1 MDVDNIF
8 EDRSLSD
15 VEKEVLSYILK
26 NIDESIKIGV
36 RGIATQNFT
45 SPSAVMRLAKRLGYK
60 GFSEM
65 VYDFKIRIVNNNS
78 NRIKMKRSFTTEDIF
93 SYNNEEL
100 QELIEILKNK
110 KLFISGEGYC
120 SIIAKY
126 FYAKLTTIGTICL
139 MHNWVEVETIIKN
152 YKEDMDAIII
162 ISKSGESRY
171 GLKNAIKCKNSG
183 IKVISFTG
191 NDSSSLANIS
201 DIMIHVNDTN
211 PLDKENYKSNSFF
224 AYCLIAFEE
233 IIAEYHKENTE
244 NK

>member
-15 VEKEVLSYILK
+15 VEKAILSYVLK
-26 NIDESIKIGV
+26 NIDEAIKIGV
-36 RGIATQNFT
+36 RGIATKNFT
-45 SPSAVMRLAKRLGYK
+45 SSSAVMRLAKKLGYK

-78 NRIKMKRSFTTEDIF
+78 NRIKMNRSFNTEDIF
-93 SYNNEEL
+93 SYSQEEL

-110 KLFISGEGYC
+110 KIFISGEGYS

-126 FYAKLTTIGTICL
+126 FYTKLTTIGTMCL
-139 MHNWVEVETIIKN
+139 MHHWIEVETIIRN
-152 YKEDMDAIII
+152 YKEEMNAIII

-183 IKVISFTG
+183 IKVIAFTG

-201 DIMIHVNDTN
+201 DIMIHVNDNN
-211 PLDKENYKSNSFF
+211 PLDKENFKSNSFF

-233 IIAEYHKENTE
+233 IIAEYHKKYTE
-244 NK
+244 NN